1 VARRRQFVLSRA
13 EERRRNA
20 KAAGI
25 ALVIFGLIA
34 WLAFRPATV
43 TGVDAKPLANSVG
56 NSLVGTSACVDTA
69 NGWRCSV
76 GGKNGVVY
84 AVETQ
89 PFGCWDAV
97 VASGHAGRDF
107 PTQKSGCINGLDLIE
122 DGSSSSID

>member
-1 VARRRQFVLSRA
+1 LARRRQFALSRA

-25 ALVIFGLIA
+25 ALAIFALIA
-34 WLAFRPATV
+34 GLAWRPATV

-56 NSLVGTSACVDTA
+56 NSVERTSRCVNTA
-69 NGWRCSV
+69 DGWRCSV
-76 GGKNGVVY
+76 GGKAGVVY

-97 VASGHAGRDF
+97 IASGRAGRDY
-107 PTQKSGCINGLDLIE
+107 PPQPSGCINGIDLV
-122 DGSSSSID
+122 GRSSPSID